1 MGCVG
6 KMSFIKYLKYDLG
19 LDNFIVYIKD
29 VITEAWF
36 IKIISYL

>member
-6 KMSFIKYLKYDLG
+6 KMSFIQYLKYDLD